1 MILSRPVPF
10 TNTYWVSP
18 GSAVTELECE
28 EALEMY
34 DSWREGGVFKLKEVA
49 LGDGEFMYAVAT
61 RVAFG
66 ERAAGVAL
74 ERDVLRGAGLRRTER
89 GDAEREVEVKSW
101 DSAVPLDALDA
112 ARRA

>member
-1 MILSRPVPF
+1 
-10 TNTYWVSP
+10 
-18 GSAVTELECE
+18 
-28 EALEMY
+28 MY
-34 DSWREGGVFKLKEVA
+34 DSWREGGAFKLKEVPVD
-49 LGDGEFMYAVAT
+49 DGEFIYAVAT
-61 RVAFG
+61 SVAFDG
-66 ERAAGVAL
+66 RATGAAL